1 MSLLKKIVNIFG
13 FIASGIIAIAVGFFM
28 LRGTMRMWDK
38 NKTKNQDSND
48 KNSKKSWKTMELT
61 QLPKIEVRHI

>member
-1 MSLLKKIVNIFG
+1 MSAFTKLVSFFG

-38 NKTKNQDSND
+38 NKEKNTKTDE
-48 KNSKKSWKTMELT
+48 KNSEKS
-61 QLPKIEVRHI
+61 

>member
-1 MSLLKKIVNIFG
+1 MSVLKKIFNVFA

-38 NKTKNQDSND
+38 NKE
-48 KNSKKSWKTMELT
+48 KNSKTDESDSKKS
-61 QLPKIEVRHI
+61 